1 VTTVLSTILV
11 AMLSLLLLV
20 LPISFF
26 SIMYADKK
34 RAGVD
39 RKAHNVPITDDVAR
53 SKPDELYA
61 L

>member
-1 VTTVLSTILV
+1 MTTLLSTILV

-39 RKAHNVPITDDVAR
+39 RKAHHGPVAEDVVR